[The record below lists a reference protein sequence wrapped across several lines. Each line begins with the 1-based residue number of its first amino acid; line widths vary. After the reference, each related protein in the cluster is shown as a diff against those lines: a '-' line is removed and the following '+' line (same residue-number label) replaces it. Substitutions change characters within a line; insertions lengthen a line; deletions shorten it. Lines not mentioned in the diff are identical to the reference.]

1 MLEKYIGD
9 RAFLRRVLAV
19 ALPIMIQQAIMPF
32 NAYTTSAY
40 FTLRSG
46 GKTAVTFLFD
56 SSFVWC
62 VIVPL
67 YACCQATDLV
77 KYVLGRYMIRRGSW
91 NQNLAR

>member
-46 GKTAVTFLFD
+46 SSSTAA
-56 SSFVWC
+56 SSGASSRPFTPAASPRTW
-62 VIVPL
+62 
-67 YACCQATDLV
+67 
-77 KYVLGRYMIRRGSW
+77 
-91 NQNLAR
+91 